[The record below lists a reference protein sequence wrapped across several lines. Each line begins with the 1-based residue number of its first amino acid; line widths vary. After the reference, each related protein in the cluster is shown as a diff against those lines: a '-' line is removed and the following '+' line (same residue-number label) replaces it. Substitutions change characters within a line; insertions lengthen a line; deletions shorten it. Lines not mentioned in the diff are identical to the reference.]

1 MFMLNF
7 KSRRSKFLL
16 LAIVLFLINAF
27 YPLSLEIQLVFF
39 GLGVI
44 FLGIPH
50 GSLDHFIY
58 HHERNQPLNFKSISK
73 FLLFYVG
80 FAILYAIL
88 WMISV
93 ELSIL
98 LFIFI
103 SAYHFG
109 EMDLYGLSLRSSLS
123 TRILFSLYG
132 LLFLLN
138 YLLFQFPQV
147 EAILL
152 GFPGFDQGQIEKIRF
167 LFGYQKEVLIASI
180 LLFLPILLIFLY
192 QTQQLGIMQIISMLQ
207 LAVLMLIV
215 FNLPILLGFGFY
227 FNIWHAGL
235 SMVEIKKF
243 LGWEDKSYWFIY
255 RKSWLTNGISFLMI
269 AVLFLI
275 FKGNLERLLAIF
287 FMSIAI
293 LTAPHMKVISVLF
306 AKRN

>member
-1 MFMLNF
+1 MLNF
-7 KSRRSKFLL
+7 KSRRSVFLI
-16 LAIVLFLINAF
+16 LAIVLFLINNF
-27 YPLSLEIQLVFF
+27 YPLSLEIQLIFF

-50 GSLDHFIY
+50 GSLDHVIY
-58 HHERNQPLNFKSISK
+58 HRERNEAMNFKSVVR

-80 FAILYAIL
+80 FAVLYAIL
-88 WMISV
+88 WIISV

-98 LFIFI
+98 LFILI

-109 EMDLYGLSLRSSLS
+109 EMDLNGLSLTSSLK

-152 GFPGFDQGQIEKIRF
+152 GFPGFDDGQIGKLR
-167 LFGYQKEVLIASI
+167 LLYGYQNEILIASI
-180 LLFLPILLIFLY
+180 LFFVPILLFYLY
-192 QTQQLGIMQIISMLQ
+192 QSQQFGLQQLVSVLQ
-207 LAVLMLIV
+207 LSLLMLIV

-235 SMVEIKKF
+235 SMAEIKKF
-243 LGWEDKSYWFIY
+243 LGWENKNYWFIY

-269 AVLFLI
+269 AILFII

-306 AKRN
+306 TKRN

>member
-7 KSRRSKFLL
+7 KSRRSVFLI
-16 LAIVLFLINAF
+16 LAIVLFLINNF
-27 YPLSLEIQLVFF
+27 YPLSLEIQLIFF
-39 GLGVI
+39 GLGVV

-50 GSLDHFIY
+50 GSLDHVIY
-58 HHERNQPLNFKSISK
+58 HRERNEAMNFKSVVR

-80 FAILYAIL
+80 FAVLYAIL
-88 WMISV
+88 WIISV

-98 LFIFI
+98 LFILI

-109 EMDLYGLSLRSSLS
+109 EMDLNGLSLTSSLK

-152 GFPGFDQGQIEKIRF
+152 GFPGFDDGQIGKLR
-167 LFGYQKEVLIASI
+167 LLYGYQNEILIVSILFFVPI
-180 LLFLPILLIFLY
+180 LLFYLY
-192 QTQQLGIMQIISMLQ
+192 QSQQFGLQQLVSVLQ
-207 LAVLMLIV
+207 LSLLMLIV

-235 SMVEIKKF
+235 SMAEIKKF
-243 LGWEDKSYWFIY
+243 LGWENKNYWFIY
-255 RKSWLTNGISFLMI
+255 RKSWLTNGFSFLMI
-269 AVLFLI
+269 AILFII

-306 AKRN
+306 TKRN

>member
-7 KSRRSKFLL
+7 KSRRSVFLI
-16 LAIVLFLINAF
+16 LAIVLFLINNF
-27 YPLSLEIQLVFF
+27 YPLSLEIQLIFF

-50 GSLDHFIY
+50 GSLDHVIY
-58 HHERNQPLNFKSISK
+58 HRERNEAMNFKSVVR

-80 FAILYAIL
+80 FAVLYAIL
-88 WMISV
+88 WIISV

-98 LFIFI
+98 LFILI

-109 EMDLYGLSLRSSLS
+109 EMDLNGLSLTSSLK

-152 GFPGFDQGQIEKIRF
+152 GFPGFDDGQIGKLR
-167 LFGYQKEVLIASI
+167 LLYGYQNEILIVSILFFVPI
-180 LLFLPILLIFLY
+180 LLFYLY
-192 QTQQLGIMQIISMLQ
+192 QSQQFGLQQLVSVLQ
-207 LAVLMLIV
+207 LSLLMLIV

-235 SMVEIKKF
+235 SMAEIKKF
-243 LGWEDKSYWFIY
+243 LGWENKNYWFIY

-269 AVLFLI
+269 AILFII

-306 AKRN
+306 TKRN

>member
-7 KSRRSKFLL
+7 KSRRSVFLI
-16 LAIVLFLINAF
+16 LAIVLFLINNF
-27 YPLSLEIQLVFF
+27 YPLSLEIQLIFF

-50 GSLDHFIY
+50 GSLDHVIY
-58 HHERNQPLNFKSISK
+58 HRERNEAMNFKSVVR

-80 FAILYAIL
+80 FAVLYAIL
-88 WMISV
+88 WIISV

-98 LFIFI
+98 LFILI

-109 EMDLYGLSLRSSLS
+109 EMDLNGLSLTSSLK

-152 GFPGFDQGQIEKIRF
+152 GFPGFDDGQIGKLR
-167 LFGYQKEVLIASI
+167 LLYGYQNEVLIASI
-180 LLFLPILLIFLY
+180 LFFVPILLFYLY
-192 QTQQLGIMQIISMLQ
+192 QSQQFGLQQLVSVLQ
-207 LAVLMLIV
+207 LSLLMLIV

-235 SMVEIKKF
+235 SMAEIKKF
-243 LGWEDKSYWFIY
+243 LGWENKNYWFIY

-269 AVLFLI
+269 AILFII

-306 AKRN
+306 TKRN

>member
-1 MFMLNF
+1 MSMLNF
-7 KSRRSKFLL
+7 KSRRSLFLI
-16 LAIVLFLINAF
+16 LAIVLFLINNF
-27 YPLSLEIQLVFF
+27 YPLSLEIQLIFF

-50 GSLDHFIY
+50 GSLDHVIY
-58 HHERNQPLNFKSISK
+58 HRERNEAMNFKSVVR

-80 FAILYAIL
+80 FAVLYAIL
-88 WMISV
+88 WIISV

-98 LFIFI
+98 LFILI

-109 EMDLYGLSLRSSLS
+109 EMDLNGLSLKSSLN

-138 YLLFQFPQV
+138 YLLYQFPQV

-152 GFPGFDQGQIEKIRF
+152 GFPGFDDGQIGKLR
-167 LFGYQKEVLIASI
+167 LLYGYQNEVLIASI
-180 LLFLPILLIFLY
+180 LFFVPILLFYLY
-192 QTQQLGIMQIISMLQ
+192 QSQQFGLQQLVSVLQ
-207 LAVLMLIV
+207 LSLLMLIV

-235 SMVEIKKF
+235 SMAEIKKF
-243 LGWEDKSYWFIY
+243 LGWENKNYWFIY

-269 AVLFLI
+269 AILFII

-306 AKRN
+306 TKRN

>member
-7 KSRRSKFLL
+7 KSRRSVFLI
-16 LAIVLFLINAF
+16 LAIVLFLINNF
-27 YPLSLEIQLVFF
+27 YPLSLEIQLIFF

-50 GSLDHFIY
+50 GSLDHVIY
-58 HHERNQPLNFKSISK
+58 HRERNEAMNFKSVVR

-80 FAILYAIL
+80 FAVLYAIL
-88 WMISV
+88 WIISV

-98 LFIFI
+98 LFILI

-109 EMDLYGLSLRSSLS
+109 EMDLNGLSLTSSLK

-152 GFPGFDQGQIEKIRF
+152 GFPGFDDGQIGKLR
-167 LFGYQKEVLIASI
+167 LLYGYQNEVLIASI
-180 LLFLPILLIFLY
+180 LFFVPILLFYLY
-192 QTQQLGIMQIISMLQ
+192 QSQQFGLQQLVSVLQ
-207 LAVLMLIV
+207 LSLLMLIV

-235 SMVEIKKF
+235 SMAEIKKF
-243 LGWEDKSYWFIY
+243 LGWENKNYWFIY
-255 RKSWLTNGISFLMI
+255 RKSWLTNGFSFLMI
-269 AVLFLI
+269 AILFII

-306 AKRN
+306 TKRN

>member
-1 MFMLNF
+1 MLNF
-7 KSRRSKFLL
+7 KSRRSVFLI
-16 LAIVLFLINAF
+16 LAIVLFLINNF
-27 YPLSLEIQLVFF
+27 YPLSLEIQLIFF

-50 GSLDHFIY
+50 GSLDHVIY
-58 HHERNQPLNFKSISK
+58 HRERNEAMNFKSVVR

-80 FAILYAIL
+80 FAVLYAIL
-88 WMISV
+88 WIISV

-98 LFIFI
+98 LFILI

-109 EMDLYGLSLRSSLS
+109 EMDLNGLSLTSSLK

-152 GFPGFDQGQIEKIRF
+152 GFPGFDDGQIGKLR
-167 LFGYQKEVLIASI
+167 LLYGYQNEVLIVSILFFVPI
-180 LLFLPILLIFLY
+180 LLFYLY
-192 QTQQLGIMQIISMLQ
+192 QSQQFGLQQLVSVLQ
-207 LAVLMLIV
+207 LSLLMLIV

-235 SMVEIKKF
+235 SMAEIKKF
-243 LGWEDKSYWFIY
+243 LGWENKNYWFIY
-255 RKSWLTNGISFLMI
+255 RKSWLTNGFSFLMI
-269 AVLFLI
+269 AILFLI

-306 AKRN
+306 TKRN

>member
-7 KSRRSKFLL
+7 NSRRSKFII
-16 LAIVLFLINAF
+16 LAIVLFLINIL
-27 YPLSLEIQLVFF
+27 YPLSLELQIIFF

-44 FLGIPH
+44 LFGIPH

-58 HHERNQPLNFKSISK
+58 HQERNEAINFKSIAR

-80 FAILYAIL
+80 FAILYAML

-98 LFIFI
+98 LFILI

-109 EMDLYGLSLRSSLS
+109 EMDLNGLSLKSSLNS
-123 TRILFSLYG
+123 RILFSLYG

-152 GFPGFDQGQIEKIRF
+152 GFPGFDEGQIEKLQF
-167 LFGYQKEVLIASI
+167 LYVYQNEVLIASV
-180 LLFLPILLIFLY
+180 LLFVPILIIYLY
-192 QTQQLGIMQIISMLQ
+192 QSQQLGLVQIVSILQ
-207 LAVLMLIV
+207 LSVLMFIV

-243 LGWEDKSYWFIY
+243 LGWENKSYWFIY
-255 RKSWLTNGISFLMI
+255 GKSWLTNGISFLMI
-269 AVLFLI
+269 AILFMI

>member
-1 MFMLNF
+1 MLNF

-275 FKGNLERLLAIF
+275 FKGDLERLLAIF

>member
-1 MFMLNF
+1 MLNF
-7 KSRRSKFLL
+7 KSRRSVFLI
-16 LAIVLFLINAF
+16 LAIVLFLINNF
-27 YPLSLEIQLVFF
+27 YPLSLEIQLIFF

-50 GSLDHFIY
+50 GSLDHVIY
-58 HHERNQPLNFKSISK
+58 HRERNEAMNFKSVVR

-80 FAILYAIL
+80 FAVLYAIL
-88 WMISV
+88 WIISV

-98 LFIFI
+98 LFILI

-109 EMDLYGLSLRSSLS
+109 EMDLNGLSLTSSLK

-152 GFPGFDQGQIEKIRF
+152 GFPGFDDGQIGKLR
-167 LFGYQKEVLIASI
+167 LLYGYQNEILIASI
-180 LLFLPILLIFLY
+180 LFFVPILLFYLY
-192 QTQQLGIMQIISMLQ
+192 QSQQFGLQQLVSVLQ
-207 LAVLMLIV
+207 LSLLMLIV

-235 SMVEIKKF
+235 SMAEIKKF
-243 LGWEDKSYWFIY
+243 LGWENKNYWFIY
-255 RKSWLTNGISFLMI
+255 RKSWLTNGFSFLMI
-269 AVLFLI
+269 AILFII

-306 AKRN
+306 TKRN

>member
-1 MFMLNF
+1 MLNF
-7 KSRRSKFLL
+7 KSRRSVFLI
-16 LAIVLFLINAF
+16 LAIVLFLINNF
-27 YPLSLEIQLVFF
+27 YPLSLEIQLIFF

-50 GSLDHFIY
+50 GSLDHVIY
-58 HHERNQPLNFKSISK
+58 HRERNEAMNFKSVVR

-80 FAILYAIL
+80 FAVLYAIL
-88 WMISV
+88 WIISV

-98 LFIFI
+98 LFILI

-109 EMDLYGLSLRSSLS
+109 EMDLNGLSLTSSLK

-152 GFPGFDQGQIEKIRF
+152 GFPGFDDGQIGKLR
-167 LFGYQKEVLIASI
+167 LLYGYQNEILIVSILFFVPI
-180 LLFLPILLIFLY
+180 LLFYLY
-192 QTQQLGIMQIISMLQ
+192 QSQQFGLQQLVSVLQ
-207 LAVLMLIV
+207 LSLLMLIV

-235 SMVEIKKF
+235 SMAEIKKF
-243 LGWEDKSYWFIY
+243 LGWENKNYWFIY
-255 RKSWLTNGISFLMI
+255 RKSWLTNGFSFLMI
-269 AVLFLI
+269 AILFII

-306 AKRN
+306 TKRN

>member
-1 MFMLNF
+1 MSMLNF
-7 KSRRSKFLL
+7 KSRRSLFLI
-16 LAIVLFLINAF
+16 LAIVLFLINTF
-27 YPLSLEIQLVFF
+27 YPLSLEIQLIFF

-50 GSLDHFIY
+50 GSLDHVIY
-58 HHERNQPLNFKSISK
+58 HHERKEAMNFKSVVR
-73 FLLFYVG
+73 FLLFYLG
-80 FAILYAIL
+80 FAVLYAIL
-88 WMISV
+88 WVISV

-98 LFIFI
+98 LFILI

-109 EMDLYGLSLRSSLS
+109 EMDLNGLSLKSSLN

-138 YLLFQFPQV
+138 YLLYQFPQV

-152 GFPGFDQGQIEKIRF
+152 GFPGFDDGQIGK
-167 LFGYQKEVLIASI
+167 LQLLYGYQNEILIASI
-180 LLFLPILLIFLY
+180 LFFVPILLFYLY
-192 QTQQLGIMQIISMLQ
+192 QSQQFGVPQLVSVLQ
-207 LAVLMLIV
+207 LSFLMLIV

-235 SMVEIKKF
+235 SMAEIKKF
-243 LGWEDKSYWFIY
+243 LGWENKNYWFIY
-255 RKSWLTNGISFLMI
+255 RKSWLTNGFSFLMI
-269 AVLFLI
+269 AILFII

-306 AKRN
+306 TKRN

>member
-1 MFMLNF
+1 MLNF
-7 KSRRSKFLL
+7 KSRRSVFLI
-16 LAIVLFLINAF
+16 LAIVLFLINNF
-27 YPLSLEIQLVFF
+27 YPLSLEIQLIFF

-50 GSLDHFIY
+50 GSLDHVIY
-58 HHERNQPLNFKSISK
+58 HRERNEAMNFKSVVR

-80 FAILYAIL
+80 FAVLYAIL
-88 WMISV
+88 WIISV

-98 LFIFI
+98 LFILI

-109 EMDLYGLSLRSSLS
+109 EMDLNGLSLTSSLK

-152 GFPGFDQGQIEKIRF
+152 GFPGFDDGQIGKLR
-167 LFGYQKEVLIASI
+167 LLYGYQNEVLIASI
-180 LLFLPILLIFLY
+180 LFFVPILLFYLY
-192 QTQQLGIMQIISMLQ
+192 QSQQFGLQQLVSVLQ
-207 LAVLMLIV
+207 LSLLMLIV

-235 SMVEIKKF
+235 SMAEIKKF
-243 LGWEDKSYWFIY
+243 LGWENKNYWFIY

-269 AVLFLI
+269 AILFII

-306 AKRN
+306 TKRN

>member
-1 MFMLNF
+1 MLNF
-7 KSRRSKFLL
+7 KSRRSVFLI
-16 LAIVLFLINAF
+16 LAIVLFLINNF
-27 YPLSLEIQLVFF
+27 YPLSLEIQLIFF

-50 GSLDHFIY
+50 GSLDHVIY
-58 HHERNQPLNFKSISK
+58 HRERNEAMNFKSVVR

-80 FAILYAIL
+80 FAVLYAIL
-88 WMISV
+88 WIISV

-98 LFIFI
+98 LFILI

-109 EMDLYGLSLRSSLS
+109 EMDLNGLSLTSSLK

-152 GFPGFDQGQIEKIRF
+152 GFPGFDDGQIGKLR
-167 LFGYQKEVLIASI
+167 LLYGYQNEILIVSILFFVPI
-180 LLFLPILLIFLY
+180 LLFYLY
-192 QTQQLGIMQIISMLQ
+192 QSQQFGLQQLVSVLQ
-207 LAVLMLIV
+207 LSLLMLIV

-235 SMVEIKKF
+235 SMAEIKKF
-243 LGWEDKSYWFIY
+243 LGWENKNYWFIY

-269 AVLFLI
+269 AILFII

-306 AKRN
+306 TKRN

>member
-275 FKGNLERLLAIF
+275 FKGDLERLLAIF

>member
-1 MFMLNF
+1 MFTLNF
-7 KSRRSKFLL
+7 KSRRSVFLI
-16 LAIVLFLINAF
+16 LAIVLFLINNF
-27 YPLSLEIQLVFF
+27 YPLSLEIQLIFF

-50 GSLDHFIY
+50 GSLDHVIY
-58 HHERNQPLNFKSISK
+58 HHERNEAMNFKSVVR

-80 FAILYAIL
+80 FAVLYAIL
-88 WMISV
+88 WIISV

-98 LFIFI
+98 LFILI

-109 EMDLYGLSLRSSLS
+109 EMDLNGLSLTSSLK

-152 GFPGFDQGQIEKIRF
+152 GFPGFDDGQIGKLR
-167 LFGYQKEVLIASI
+167 LLYGYQNEVLIASI
-180 LLFLPILLIFLY
+180 LFFVPILLFYLY
-192 QTQQLGIMQIISMLQ
+192 QSQQFGLQQLVSVLQ
-207 LAVLMLIV
+207 LSLLMLIV

-227 FNIWHAGL
+227 FNIWHAGH
-235 SMVEIKKF
+235 SMAEIKKF
-243 LGWEDKSYWFIY
+243 LGWENKNYWFIY
-255 RKSWLTNGISFLMI
+255 RKSWLTNGFSFLMI
-269 AVLFLI
+269 AILFII
-275 FKGNLERLLAIF
+275 FKGNLDRLLAIF

-306 AKRN
+306 TKRN

>member
-1 MFMLNF
+1 MLNF
-7 KSRRSKFLL
+7 KSRRSVFLI
-16 LAIVLFLINAF
+16 LAIVLFLINNF
-27 YPLSLEIQLVFF
+27 YPLSLEIQLIFF
-39 GLGVI
+39 GLGVV

-50 GSLDHFIY
+50 GSLDHVIY
-58 HHERNQPLNFKSISK
+58 HRERNEAMNFKSVVR

-80 FAILYAIL
+80 FAVLYAIL
-88 WMISV
+88 WIISV

-98 LFIFI
+98 LFILI

-109 EMDLYGLSLRSSLS
+109 EMDLNGLSLTSSLK

-152 GFPGFDQGQIEKIRF
+152 GFPGFDDGQIGKLR
-167 LFGYQKEVLIASI
+167 LLYGYQNEVLIASI
-180 LLFLPILLIFLY
+180 LFFVPILLFYLY
-192 QTQQLGIMQIISMLQ
+192 QSQQFGLQQLVSVLQ
-207 LAVLMLIV
+207 LSLLMLIV

-235 SMVEIKKF
+235 SMAEIKKF
-243 LGWEDKSYWFIY
+243 LGWENKNYWFIY
-255 RKSWLTNGISFLMI
+255 RKSWLTNGFSFLMI
-269 AVLFLI
+269 AILFII

-306 AKRN
+306 TKRN

>member
-7 KSRRSKFLL
+7 KSRRSKFLV
-16 LAIVLFLINAF
+16 LAIVLFLINNF
-27 YPLSLEIQLVFF
+27 YPLSLEIQLIFF

-44 FLGIPH
+44 FFGIPH

-58 HHERNQPLNFKSISK
+58 HHERNEALNLKSIAR
-73 FLLFYVG
+73 FLLFYLG

-98 LFIFI
+98 LFILI

-109 EMDLYGLSLRSSLS
+109 EMDLFGLSLRYSLKS
-123 TRILFSLYG
+123 RLLFSLYG

-152 GFPGFDQGQIEKIRF
+152 GFPGFDEGQIEKLIF
-167 LFGYQKEVLIASI
+167 LYGYQNEVLILSI
-180 LLFLPILLIFLY
+180 LFFVPVLLIFLY
-192 QTQQLGIMQIISMLQ
+192 QSQQLGLIQIISILQ

-235 SMVEIKKF
+235 SMAEIKKF

-269 AVLFLI
+269 AVLFLV

-306 AKRN
+306 AKRY

>member
-1 MFMLNF
+1 
-7 KSRRSKFLL
+7 
-16 LAIVLFLINAF
+16 
-27 YPLSLEIQLVFF
+27 
-39 GLGVI
+39 
-44 FLGIPH
+44 
-50 GSLDHFIY
+50 
-58 HHERNQPLNFKSISK
+58 
-73 FLLFYVG
+73 
-80 FAILYAIL
+80 
-88 WMISV
+88 
-93 ELSIL
+93 
-98 LFIFI
+98 
-103 SAYHFG
+103 
-109 EMDLYGLSLRSSLS
+109 MDLYGLSLRSSLS

-306 AKRN
+306 VKRN

>member
-1 MFMLNF
+1 MLNF
-7 KSRRSKFLL
+7 KSRRSVFLI
-16 LAIVLFLINAF
+16 LAIVLFLINNF
-27 YPLSLEIQLVFF
+27 YPLSLEIQLIFF

-50 GSLDHFIY
+50 GSLDHVIY
-58 HHERNQPLNFKSISK
+58 HRERNEAMNFKSVVR

-80 FAILYAIL
+80 FAVLYAIL
-88 WMISV
+88 WIISV

-98 LFIFI
+98 LFILI

-109 EMDLYGLSLRSSLS
+109 EMDLNGLSLTSSLK

-152 GFPGFDQGQIEKIRF
+152 GFPGFDDGQIGKLR
-167 LFGYQKEVLIASI
+167 LLYGYQNEVLIASI
-180 LLFLPILLIFLY
+180 LFFVPILLFYLY
-192 QTQQLGIMQIISMLQ
+192 QSQQFGLQQLVSVLQ
-207 LAVLMLIV
+207 LSLLMLIV

-235 SMVEIKKF
+235 SMAEIKKF
-243 LGWEDKSYWFIY
+243 LGWENKNYWFIY
-255 RKSWLTNGISFLMI
+255 RKSWLTNGFSFLMI
-269 AVLFLI
+269 AILFII

-306 AKRN
+306 TKRN

>member
-1 MFMLNF
+1 MLNF
-7 KSRRSKFLL
+7 KSRRSVFLI
-16 LAIVLFLINAF
+16 LAIVLFLINNF
-27 YPLSLEIQLVFF
+27 YPLSLEIQLIFF

-50 GSLDHFIY
+50 GSLDHVIY
-58 HHERNQPLNFKSISK
+58 HHERNEAMNFKSLVR

-80 FAILYAIL
+80 FAVLYAIL
-88 WMISV
+88 WIISV

-98 LFIFI
+98 LFILI

-109 EMDLYGLSLRSSLS
+109 EMDLNGLSLTSSLK

-152 GFPGFDQGQIEKIRF
+152 GFPGFDDGQIGKLR
-167 LFGYQKEVLIASI
+167 LLNGYQNEVLIVSILFFVPI
-180 LLFLPILLIFLY
+180 LLFYLY
-192 QTQQLGIMQIISMLQ
+192 QSQQFGLQQLVSVLQ
-207 LAVLMLIV
+207 LSLLMLIV

-235 SMVEIKKF
+235 SMAEIKKF
-243 LGWEDKSYWFIY
+243 LGWENKNYWFIY
-255 RKSWLTNGISFLMI
+255 RKSWLTNGFSFLMI
-269 AVLFLI
+269 AILFII

-306 AKRN
+306 TKRN